1 MILNQ
6 VPHKIIGGNHENG
19 MESFLVSIHNYN
31 WFNTW
36 STAHGSI
43 SWRWLVKVFITGIA
57 GFIGFH
63 TANHYHSKG
72 WEVTGIDNFNDYY
85 DPKLKKD
92 RADMLEKLG
101 IRVYPVSLE
110 QVQLGMSMFESVPDL
125 VIHLAAS
132 AGIRHSLANP
142 LESIRNNIIG
152 TQKLIN
158 HCELLGVKN
167 VIYAST
173 SAVMNG
179 NSLPWNEHDPIGV
192 QVSPYGYTKQCNE
205 SQFAVS
211 KINNTVGLR
220 FFTVYGPWGRP
231 DMALFDFTDK
241 IVKGKPITIFNNGDM
256 KRDFTYIT
264 DIVRGIWIVSQN
276 MTERD
281 IYRIGNGKQVEL
293 MDFVTE
299 IERNIGNGKA
309 EYDFQPMHPADAK
322 ETWSDTS
329 KLEKLGYRSDTD
341 VPEGVASF
349 VNWYKNYYHV

>member
-1 MILNQ
+1 
-6 VPHKIIGGNHENG
+6 
-19 MESFLVSIHNYN
+19 
-31 WFNTW
+31 
-36 STAHGSI
+36 
-43 SWRWLVKVFITGIA
+43 
-57 GFIGFH
+57 
-63 TANHYHSKG
+63 
-72 WEVTGIDNFNDYY
+72 
-85 DPKLKKD
+85 
-92 RADMLEKLG
+92 MLEKLG

-179 NSLPWNEHDPIGV
+179 NTLPWNEHDPIGV

-281 IYRIGNGKQVEL
+281 IYCIGNGKQVEL

>member
-1 MILNQ
+1 M
-6 VPHKIIGGNHENG
+6 
-19 MESFLVSIHNYN
+19 
-31 WFNTW
+31 
-36 STAHGSI
+36 
-43 SWRWLVKVFITGIA
+43 KVFITGIA
-57 GFIGFH
+57 GFIGYH
-63 TANHYHSKG
+63 TANRFLEMG
-72 WEVTGIDNFNDYY
+72 WEVQGLDNFNNYY
-85 DPKLKKD
+85 DSSLKRA
-92 RADMLEKLG
+92 RADLLHKGGVIVRDCDLNQ
-101 IRVYPVSLE
+101 VSLA
-110 QVQLGMSMFESVPDL
+110 MSMFDKVPDL

-142 LESIRNNIIG
+142 LESIENNIVN
-152 TQKLIN
+152 TQRLIN
-158 HCELLGVKN
+158 HCELIGVKN

-179 NSLPWNEHDPIGV
+179 NPLPWNEHDPIGV

-211 KINNTVGLR
+211 NIDNAVGLR

-241 IVKGKPITIFNNGDM
+241 IVKGEPITIFNNGDM
-256 KRDFTYIT
+256 KRDFTYVA
-264 DIVRGIWIVSQN
+264 DIVRGIWIVAQN

-281 IYRIGNGKQVEL
+281 IYCIGNGKQVEL

-299 IERNIGNGKA
+299 IERNIGNGKG

-322 ETWSDTS
+322 ETWADTS

-341 VPEGVASF
+341 VPEGVAKF
-349 VNWYKNYYHV
+349 VSWYKEYYNV

>member
-1 MILNQ
+1 M
-6 VPHKIIGGNHENG
+6 
-19 MESFLVSIHNYN
+19 
-31 WFNTW
+31 
-36 STAHGSI
+36 
-43 SWRWLVKVFITGIA
+43 KVFITGIA

-63 TANHYHSKG
+63 TAQHYHSKG

-92 RADMLEKLG
+92 RADILEKLG
-101 IRVYPVSLE
+101 IRVYPNSLE

-220 FFTVYGPWGRP
+220 FFTV
-231 DMALFDFTDK
+231 
-241 IVKGKPITIFNNGDM
+241 
-256 KRDFTYIT
+256 
-264 DIVRGIWIVSQN
+264 
-276 MTERD
+276 
-281 IYRIGNGKQVEL
+281 
-293 MDFVTE
+293 
-299 IERNIGNGKA
+299 
-309 EYDFQPMHPADAK
+309 
-322 ETWSDTS
+322 
-329 KLEKLGYRSDTD
+329 
-341 VPEGVASF
+341 
-349 VNWYKNYYHV
+349 